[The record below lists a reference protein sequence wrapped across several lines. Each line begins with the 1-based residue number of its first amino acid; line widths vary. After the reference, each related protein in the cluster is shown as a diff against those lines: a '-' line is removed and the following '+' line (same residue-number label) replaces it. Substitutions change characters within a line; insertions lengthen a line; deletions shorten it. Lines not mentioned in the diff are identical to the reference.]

1 MDGKRPVN
9 HIGDLRALHGEVRS
23 FDNHNLGDRRPAARG
38 NASTRPRRRKRM
50 TTSTIFRIFPLA
62 LALIAGSVAAQSPE
76 ATNPTAPDPIVP
88 NIHLVPV
95 PSPAA
100 TEASAPAP
108 AFFNPRFEVFGVVDL
123 AARNASTKGQ
133 GQINSLASGSYS
145 SSRFGFRGEQD
156 IGSGR
161 TVSFWLESFL
171 TADTGTTTPAGFQR
185 RSTLSF
191 VDPKWGEI
199 RAGRDYTPTHTN
211 WARFD
216 PFGYVG
222 IGSVQLLILSA
233 TGKTP
238 VTAAF
243 GSNPNDVQR
252 ANNGIQL
259 ILPTNRW
266 GIEGNYVHTF
276 EEGGTAANDQHKG
289 EGGHLGFT
297 YAGFTLSGATLDT
310 KDTSAVAP
318 GGFRDTALGGAYA
331 LPWVRLS
338 GGERRLTYLHS
349 RQDTF
354 LAAAQFFYGVQE
366 FKLSWNRAEEKG
378 FVSTT
383 SINGDATNQYA
394 VGYVYNWT
402 KKSRF
407 YATAALM
414 ENKGHALFVIP
425 GAPAANKGGL
435 SSRGIEAGI
444 NQEF

>member
-1 MDGKRPVN
+1 
-9 HIGDLRALHGEVRS
+9 
-23 FDNHNLGDRRPAARG
+23 
-38 NASTRPRRRKRM
+38 M
-50 TTSTIFRIFPLA
+50 TTSTILRILPLT

-76 ATNPTAPDPIVP
+76 ATNPTAPQPIVP

-100 TEASAPAP
+100 SDAGTAPP
-108 AFFNPRFEVFGVVDL
+108 SYSGPQFQVFGVVDL
-123 AARNASTKGQ
+123 AARYGNTKNVGHVW
-133 GQINSLASGSYS
+133 SLASGSYS

-161 TVSFWLESFL
+161 SISFWLESFL

-191 VDPKWGEI
+191 VDNKWGEI

-259 ILPTNRW
+259 ILPKNPW
-266 GIEGNYVHTF
+266 NIEGNVVHTF
-276 EEGGTAANDQHKG
+276 GEGGTSANDQHKG
-289 EGGHLGFT
+289 DGGHLGFT
-297 YAGFTLSGATLDT
+297 WNGLTLSGATLRT
-310 KDTSAVAP
+310 FDTSATN
-318 GGFRDTALGGAYA
+318 GFRDSAIGGAYA

-354 LAAAQFFYGVQE
+354 LAAAQFFIGVHE
-366 FKLSWNRAEEKG
+366 IKMSWNRAEELG
-378 FVSTT
+378 SVATT
-383 SINGDATNQYA
+383 KISGDATNQYA
-394 VGYVYNWT
+394 LGYVYNFT

-414 ENKGHALFVIP
+414 KNKGNARFVLP
-425 GAPAANKGGL
+425 GAPAATSGGL
-435 SSRGIEAGI
+435 SSQGIEAGI